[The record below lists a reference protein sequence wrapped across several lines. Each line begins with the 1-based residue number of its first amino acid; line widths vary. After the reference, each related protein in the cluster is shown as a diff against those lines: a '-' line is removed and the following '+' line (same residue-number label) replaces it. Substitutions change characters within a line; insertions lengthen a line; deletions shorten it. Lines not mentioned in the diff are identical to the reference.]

1 MLTTQDTEDSTVFV
15 VGYVWFF
22 VILSVV
28 SKALVAALNLE
39 TVKSFF
45 LLVFFCCAVTKET
58 ATNLP
63 YHHLLEY
70 GFLLVCLKQQGVLL
84 ELWLVWNW
92 LVFTTDFFI

>member
-15 VGYVWFF
+15 VGYVCFF

-45 LLVFFCCAVTKET
+45 LLVFFCCPVTKET
-58 ATNLP
+58 AINLP

-70 GFLLVCLKQQGVLL
+70 GFLSACLK
-84 ELWLVWNW
+84 
-92 LVFTTDFFI
+92 